1 MARVARGGRRATA
14 ARGERGMDGG
24 GMWEVTGERGCL
36 EPGCGRAADVASR
49 YCRVHGDGEVAR
61 AERRA
66 TARLLGDLEGAALG
80 GPEVGQERRSAEL
93 WRRAARGDY
102 GELLEE
108 RLGEVM
114 AAGEVGRVRGL
125 LGQLV
130 GALAISLDEV
140 MTGEADPEV
149 RSLAVSRLAHAAT
162 RVVATRRAE
171 AADAA
176 GVDKAKANRAFYEFL
191 AEMDAGAGRPRAVAA
206 RSHHGGWGGAGGEE
220 EAPGDA
226 FQGGMEA
233 PD

>member
-1 MARVARGGRRATA
+1 MTRMARGRRTA
-14 ARGERGMDGG
+14 G
-24 GMWEVTGERGCL
+24 TGERGWGSLACWGTGVSGAGV
-36 EPGCGRAADVASR
+36 PAGGGCGEPVLPGARGRGGGAGGAAGGGAVAGGPGGGGAGRAGGRDP
-49 YCRVHGDGEVAR
+49 
-61 AERRA
+61 ERRA
-66 TARLLGDLEGAALG
+66 
-80 GPEVGQERRSAEL
+80 AEL

-140 MTGEADPEV
+140 MTGEADPQE

-171 AADAA
+171 VGQIAAQT
-176 GVDKAKANRAFYEFL
+176 KAEERQEFWRFL
-191 AEMDAGAGRPRAVAA
+191 AEMDAELDNWKKDGSGNEVNAAGRY
-206 RSHHGGWGGAGGEE
+206 GEE
-220 EAPGDA
+220 VD
-226 FQGGMEA
+226 GGGGR
-233 PD
+233 

>member
-1 MARVARGGRRATA
+1 MTRVARGGRRGMG
-14 ARGERGMDGG
+14 ARGGPGMA
-24 GMWEVTGERGCL
+24 ELGERGCL

-49 YCRVHGDGEVAR
+49 YCRAHGDGEVAR

-66 TARLLGDLEGAALG
+66 TARLLGDLEGATFG
-80 GPEVGQERRSAEL
+80 GPEVGLERRSAEL

-191 AEMDAGAGRPRAVAA
+191 AEMDRELDDHERWRRDPVMVDGYVAEGKEDA
-206 RSHHGGWGGAGGEE
+206 PGGAF
-220 EAPGDA
+220 P
-226 FQGGMEA
+226 GGMET